1 MTSETKNTI
10 IGFTLIGL
18 IMFGFTWYQSR
29 QYRKQMEYQ
38 AQLDSIARAER
49 MEAFALD
56 SLERLASGDTLSSG
70 TTVTVGTKP
79 ALKPYKDSCLTA
91 ARESADS
98 LVTLSNDKMEI
109 VFTTRGAQPYSVKL
123 TDYVKYD
130 SSSLYLVPPQAS
142 ELNVN
147 VFAGESVDTKEFAFN
162 LAEVTDSSV
171 VMRLPFSNGGYIQQ
185 KYSLSEGSYMVHNEL
200 SFVGMDGVIPSRV
213 SSVDLNWKTTVPRL
227 EKGYKNEKQY
237 SKIDY
242 YIPGEK
248 SPEEM
253 GKGKNESKRL
263 DAKFEWV
270 AFQQQF
276 FSAILTAPQG
286 FESGNFGVEYFPEDD
301 TDRNLMACS
310 ASARAAVDMMNPGDK
325 TIPMEFYFGPNHFH
339 TLKDYDRKYEK
350 IIPLGGWLVGWI
362 SRFVIIPCFDFLG
375 RFISNYGLIILLMT
389 ILLKIVIS
397 PLTIKSYMSS
407 AKMSALK
414 PEMDKINAKYPKPDD
429 AMKKQQATMELYQR
443 AGVKP
448 MGGCLPMLL
457 QFPILWAMFR
467 FFPAS
472 IELRQKSFLWADD
485 LSAYDSILD
494 FGFNIPLFGDHLSL
508 FALLMAVSM
517 FLYSKMNSS
526 QMSDDPQMA
535 GMKFMS
541 VWLMPIMMLFICNN
555 LSSGLSYYY
564 FISNLLTMLQTF
576 VIKKWFV
583 KPEKIL
589 AQVEASKGKPLP
601 KSKWQQRLEEA
612 QKMQQAQLREQQK
625 KQQKGG
631 KR

>member
-10 IGFTLIGL
+10 IGFTLIGV

-29 QYRKQMEYQ
+29 QYQKQMEYQ
-38 AQLDSIARAER
+38 AQLDSIAQAER
-49 MEAFALD
+49 LEAYALD
-56 SLERLASGDTLSSG
+56 SLNRIASGDTLDNAA
-70 TTVTVGTKP
+70 TTVVLSTKP
-79 ALKPYKDSCLTA
+79 TLKPYRDDNLTK
-91 ARESADS
+91 AREAEASV
-98 LVTLSNDKMEI
+98 LTLSNDKMEI
-109 VFTTRGAQPYSVKL
+109 AFTTKGAQPYSVKL
-123 TDYVKYD
+123 LDYVKYD
-130 SSSLYLVPPQAS
+130 SSSLYLIPPQAS
-142 ELNVN
+142 EFNVN
-147 VFAGESVDTKEFAFN
+147 VFAGESVDTKEFVFDV
-162 LAEVTDSSV
+162 AEVSDSSI
-171 VMRLPFSNGGYIQQ
+171 VMRLPFAQGGYIQQ
-185 KYSLSEGSYMVHNEL
+185 KYVLSQGSYMVHNEL
-200 SFVGMDGVIPSRV
+200 SFVGMDSVIPSRV
-213 SSVDLNWKTTVPRL
+213 SSVDLNWKTVVPRL

-242 YIPGEK
+242 YVPGEK
-248 SPEEM
+248 SPEDM
-253 GKGKNESKRL
+253 GNGKNESKRL
-263 DAKFEWV
+263 DAKFDWV

-276 FSAILTAPQG
+276 FSSILTAPEG
-286 FESGNFGVEYFPEDD
+286 FESGEFGVEYFPEDD
-301 TDRNLMACS
+301 VDRNLMTCS
-310 ASARAAVDMMNPGDK
+310 AHARAGVDMMKAGDK
-325 TIPMEFYFGPNHFH
+325 VIPFDFYFGPNHYH
-339 TLKDYDRKYEK
+339 TLKSYDRKYEK

-362 SRFVIIPCFDFLG
+362 SRFIIIPCFDLLG
-375 RFISNYGLIILLMT
+375 RFISNYGLIILIMT

-414 PEMDKINAKYPKPDD
+414 PEMDKINEKYPKQED

-448 MGGCLPMLL
+448 LGGCLPMLL

-485 LSAYDSILD
+485 LSAYDSIWD
-494 FGFNIPLFGDHLSL
+494 FGVNIPLFGDHLSL

-517 FLYSKMNSS
+517 FLYSKMTSS
-526 QMSDDPQMA
+526 QMSNDPQMA
-535 GMKFMS
+535 SMKFMS

-576 VIKKWFV
+576 IIKKWVV

-589 AQVEASKGKPLP
+589 AQVQASKGKPLP

-612 QKMQQAQLREQQK
+612 QKMQQAQLKAQQK
-625 KQQKGG
+625 QRK
-631 KR
+631 

>member
-10 IGFTLIGL
+10 IGFTLIGV

-29 QYRKQMEYQ
+29 QYQKQMEYQ
-38 AQLDSIARAER
+38 AQLDSIAQAER
-49 MEAFALD
+49 LEAYALD
-56 SLERLASGDTLSSG
+56 SLNRIASGDTLDNAA
-70 TTVTVGTKP
+70 TTVVLSTKP
-79 ALKPYKDSCLTA
+79 TLKPYKDDNLTK
-91 ARESADS
+91 AREAEASV
-98 LVTLSNDKMEI
+98 LTLSNDKMEI
-109 VFTTRGAQPYSVKL
+109 AFTTKGAQPYSVKL
-123 TDYVKYD
+123 LDYVKYD
-130 SSSLYLVPPQAS
+130 SSSLYLIPPQAS
-142 ELNVN
+142 EFNVN
-147 VFAGESVDTKEFAFN
+147 VFAGESVDTKEFVFDV
-162 LAEVTDSSV
+162 AEVSDSSI
-171 VMRLPFSNGGYIQQ
+171 VMRLPFAQGGYIQQ
-185 KYSLSEGSYMVHNEL
+185 KYVLSQGSYMVHNEL
-200 SFVGMDGVIPSRV
+200 SFVGMDSVIPSRV
-213 SSVDLNWKTTVPRL
+213 SSVDLNWKTVVPRL

-242 YIPGEK
+242 YVPGEK
-248 SPEEM
+248 SPEDM
-253 GKGKNESKRL
+253 GNGKNESKRL
-263 DAKFEWV
+263 DAKFDWV

-276 FSAILTAPQG
+276 FSSILTAPEG
-286 FESGNFGVEYFPEDD
+286 FESGEFGVEYFPEDD
-301 TDRNLMACS
+301 VDRNLMACS
-310 ASARAAVDMMNPGDK
+310 AHARAGVDMMKAGDK
-325 TIPMEFYFGPNHFH
+325 VIPFDFYFGPNHYH
-339 TLKDYDRKYEK
+339 TLKSYDRKYEK

-362 SRFVIIPCFDFLG
+362 SRFIIIPCFDLLG
-375 RFISNYGLIILLMT
+375 RFISNYGLIILIMT

-414 PEMDKINAKYPKPDD
+414 PEMDKINEKYPKQED

-448 MGGCLPMLL
+448 LGGCLPMLL

-485 LSAYDSILD
+485 LSAYDSIWD
-494 FGFNIPLFGDHLSL
+494 FGVNIPLFGDHLSL

-517 FLYSKMNSS
+517 FLYSKMTSS
-526 QMSDDPQMA
+526 QMSNDPQMA
-535 GMKFMS
+535 SMKFMS

-576 VIKKWFV
+576 IIKKWVV

-625 KQQKGG
+625 KRK
-631 KR
+631 

>member
-10 IGFTLIGL
+10 IGFTLIGV

-29 QYRKQMEYQ
+29 QYQKQMEYQ
-38 AQLDSIARAER
+38 AQLDSIAQAER
-49 MEAFALD
+49 LEAYALD
-56 SLERLASGDTLSSG
+56 SLNRIASGDTLDNAA
-70 TTVTVGTKP
+70 TTVVLSTKP
-79 ALKPYKDSCLTA
+79 TLKPYRDDNLTK
-91 ARESADS
+91 AREAEASV
-98 LVTLSNDKMEI
+98 LTLSNDKMEI
-109 VFTTRGAQPYSVKL
+109 AFTTRGAQPYSVKL
-123 TDYVKYD
+123 LDYVKYD
-130 SSSLYLVPPQAS
+130 SSSLYLIPPQAS
-142 ELNVN
+142 EFNVN
-147 VFAGESVDTKEFAFN
+147 VFAGESVDTKEFVFDV
-162 LAEVTDSSV
+162 AEVSDSSI
-171 VMRLPFSNGGYIQQ
+171 VMRLPFAQGGYIQQ
-185 KYSLSEGSYMVHNEL
+185 KYVLSQGSYMVHNEL
-200 SFVGMDGVIPSRV
+200 SFVGMDSVIPSRV
-213 SSVDLNWKTTVPRL
+213 SSVDLNWKTVVPRL

-242 YIPGEK
+242 YVPGEK
-248 SPEEM
+248 SPEDM
-253 GKGKNESKRL
+253 GNGKNESKRL
-263 DAKFEWV
+263 DAKFDWV

-276 FSAILTAPQG
+276 FSSILTAPEG
-286 FESGNFGVEYFPEDD
+286 FESGEFGVEYFPEDD
-301 TDRNLMACS
+301 VDRNLMTCS
-310 ASARAAVDMMNPGDK
+310 AHARAGVDMMKAGDK
-325 TIPMEFYFGPNHFH
+325 VIPFDFYFGPNHYH
-339 TLKDYDRKYEK
+339 TLKSYDRKYEK

-362 SRFVIIPCFDFLG
+362 SRFIIIPCFDLLG
-375 RFISNYGLIILLMT
+375 RFISNYGLIILIMT
-389 ILLKIVIS
+389 VLLKIVIS

-414 PEMDKINAKYPKPDD
+414 PEMDKINEKYPKQED

-448 MGGCLPMLL
+448 LGGCLPMLL

-485 LSAYDSILD
+485 LSAYDSIWD
-494 FGFNIPLFGDHLSL
+494 FDVNIPLFGDHLSL

-517 FLYSKMNSS
+517 FLYSKMTSS
-526 QMSDDPQMA
+526 QMSNDPQMA
-535 GMKFMS
+535 SMKFMS

-576 VIKKWFV
+576 IIKKWVV

-612 QKMQQAQLREQQK
+612 QKMQQAQMREQQK
-625 KQQKGG
+625 RRK
-631 KR
+631 

>member
-10 IGFTLIGL
+10 IGFTLIGV

-29 QYRKQMEYQ
+29 QYQKQMEYQ
-38 AQLDSIARAER
+38 AQLDSIAQAER
-49 MEAFALD
+49 LEAYALD
-56 SLERLASGDTLSSG
+56 SLNRIASGDTLDNAA
-70 TTVTVGTKP
+70 TTVVLSTKP
-79 ALKPYKDSCLTA
+79 ALKPYRDDNLTK
-91 ARESADS
+91 AREAEASV
-98 LVTLSNDKMEI
+98 LTLSNDKMEI
-109 VFTTRGAQPYSVKL
+109 AFTTKGAQPYSVKL
-123 TDYVKYD
+123 LDYVKYD
-130 SSSLYLVPPQAS
+130 SSSLYLIPPQAS
-142 ELNVN
+142 EFNVN
-147 VFAGESVDTKEFAFN
+147 VFAGESVDTKEFVFDV
-162 LAEVTDSSV
+162 AEVSDSSI
-171 VMRLPFSNGGYIQQ
+171 VMRLPFAQGGYIQQ
-185 KYSLSEGSYMVHNEL
+185 KYVLSQGSYMVHNEL
-200 SFVGMDGVIPSRV
+200 SFVGMDSVIPSRV
-213 SSVDLNWKTTVPRL
+213 SSVDLNWKTVVPRL

-242 YIPGEK
+242 YVPGEK
-248 SPEEM
+248 SPEDM
-253 GKGKNESKRL
+253 GNGKNESKRL
-263 DAKFEWV
+263 DAKFDWV

-276 FSAILTAPQG
+276 FSSILTAPEG
-286 FESGNFGVEYFPEDD
+286 FESGEFGVEYFPEDD
-301 TDRNLMACS
+301 VDRNLMTCS
-310 ASARAAVDMMNPGDK
+310 AHARAGVDMMKAGDK
-325 TIPMEFYFGPNHFH
+325 VIPFDFYFGPNHYH
-339 TLKDYDRKYEK
+339 TLKSYDRKYEK

-362 SRFVIIPCFDFLG
+362 SRFIIIPCFDLLG
-375 RFISNYGLIILLMT
+375 RFISNYGLIILIMT
-389 ILLKIVIS
+389 VLLKIVIS

-414 PEMDKINAKYPKPDD
+414 PEMDKINEKYPKQED

-448 MGGCLPMLL
+448 LGGCLPMLL

-485 LSAYDSILD
+485 LSAYDSIWD
-494 FGFNIPLFGDHLSL
+494 FGVNIPLFGDHLSL

-517 FLYSKMNSS
+517 FLYSKMTSS
-526 QMSDDPQMA
+526 QMSNDPQMA
-535 GMKFMS
+535 SMKFMS

-576 VIKKWFV
+576 IIKKWVV

-589 AQVEASKGKPLP
+589 AQVQASKGKPLP

-612 QKMQQAQLREQQK
+612 QKMQQAQQK
-625 KQQKGG
+625 KRK
-631 KR
+631 

>member
-10 IGFTLIGL
+10 IGFTLIGV

-29 QYRKQMEYQ
+29 QYQKQMEYQ
-38 AQLDSIARAER
+38 AQLDSIAQAER
-49 MEAFALD
+49 LEAYALD
-56 SLERLASGDTLSSG
+56 SLNRIASGDTLDNAA
-70 TTVTVGTKP
+70 TTVVLSTKP
-79 ALKPYKDSCLTA
+79 TLKPYKDDNLTK
-91 ARESADS
+91 AREAEASV
-98 LVTLSNDKMEI
+98 LTLSNDKMEI
-109 VFTTRGAQPYSVKL
+109 AFTTKGAQPYSVKL
-123 TDYVKYD
+123 LDYVKYD
-130 SSSLYLVPPQAS
+130 SSSLYLIPPQAS
-142 ELNVN
+142 EFNVN
-147 VFAGESVDTKEFAFN
+147 VFAGESVDTKEFVFDV
-162 LAEVTDSSV
+162 AEVSDSSI
-171 VMRLPFSNGGYIQQ
+171 VMRLPFAQGGYIQQ
-185 KYSLSEGSYMVHNEL
+185 KYVLSQGSYMVHNEL
-200 SFVGMDGVIPSRV
+200 SFVGMDSVIPSRV
-213 SSVDLNWKTTVPRL
+213 SSVDLNWKTVVPRL

-242 YIPGEK
+242 YVPGEK
-248 SPEEM
+248 SPEDM
-253 GKGKNESKRL
+253 GNGKNESKRL
-263 DAKFEWV
+263 DAKFDWV

-276 FSAILTAPQG
+276 FSSILTAPEG
-286 FESGNFGVEYFPEDD
+286 FESGEFGVEYFPEDD
-301 TDRNLMACS
+301 VDRNLMACS
-310 ASARAAVDMMNPGDK
+310 AHARAGVDMMKAGDK
-325 TIPMEFYFGPNHFH
+325 VIPFDFYFGPNHYH
-339 TLKDYDRKYEK
+339 TLKSYDRKYEK

-362 SRFVIIPCFDFLG
+362 SRFIIIPCFDLLG
-375 RFISNYGLIILLMT
+375 RFISNYGLIILIMT
-389 ILLKIVIS
+389 VLLKIVIS

-414 PEMDKINAKYPKPDD
+414 PEMDKINEKYPKQED

-448 MGGCLPMLL
+448 LGGCLPMLL

-485 LSAYDSILD
+485 LSAYDSIWD
-494 FGFNIPLFGDHLSL
+494 FGVNIPLFGDHLSL

-517 FLYSKMNSS
+517 FLYSKMTSS
-526 QMSDDPQMA
+526 QMSNDPQMA
-535 GMKFMS
+535 SMKFMS

-576 VIKKWFV
+576 IIKKWVV

-612 QKMQQAQLREQQK
+612 QKMQQAQQK
-625 KQQKGG
+625 KRK
-631 KR
+631 

>member
-10 IGFTLIGL
+10 IGFTLIGV

-29 QYRKQMEYQ
+29 QYQKQMEYQ
-38 AQLDSIARAER
+38 AQLDSIAQAER
-49 MEAFALD
+49 LEAYALD
-56 SLERLASGDTLSSG
+56 SLNRIASGDTLDNAA
-70 TTVTVGTKP
+70 TTVVLSTKP
-79 ALKPYKDSCLTA
+79 TMKPYRDDNLTK
-91 ARESADS
+91 AREAEASV
-98 LVTLSNDKMEI
+98 LTLSNDKMEI
-109 VFTTRGAQPYSVKL
+109 AFTTKGAQPYSVKL
-123 TDYVKYD
+123 LDYVKYD
-130 SSSLYLVPPQAS
+130 SSSLYLIPPQAS
-142 ELNVN
+142 EFNVN
-147 VFAGESVDTKEFAFN
+147 VFAGESVDTKEFVFDV
-162 LAEVTDSSV
+162 AEVSDSSI
-171 VMRLPFSNGGYIQQ
+171 VMRLPFAQGGYIQQ
-185 KYSLSEGSYMVHNEL
+185 KYVLSQGSYMVHNEL
-200 SFVGMDGVIPSRV
+200 SFVGMDSVIPSRV
-213 SSVDLNWKTTVPRL
+213 SSVDLNWKTVVPRL

-242 YIPGEK
+242 YVPGEK
-248 SPEEM
+248 SPEDM
-253 GKGKNESKRL
+253 GNGKNESKRL
-263 DAKFEWV
+263 DAKFDWV

-276 FSAILTAPQG
+276 FSSILTAPEG
-286 FESGNFGVEYFPEDD
+286 FESGEFGVEYFPEDD
-301 TDRNLMACS
+301 VDRNLMTCS
-310 ASARAAVDMMNPGDK
+310 AHARAGVDMMKAGDK
-325 TIPMEFYFGPNHFH
+325 VIPFDFYFGPNHYH
-339 TLKDYDRKYEK
+339 TLKSYDRKYEK

-362 SRFVIIPCFDFLG
+362 SRFIIIPCFDLLG
-375 RFISNYGLIILLMT
+375 RFISNYGLIILIMT

-414 PEMDKINAKYPKPDD
+414 PEMDKINEKYPKQED

-448 MGGCLPMLL
+448 LGGCLPMLL

-485 LSAYDSILD
+485 LSAYDSIWD

-517 FLYSKMNSS
+517 FLYSKMTSS
-526 QMSDDPQMA
+526 QMSNDPQMA
-535 GMKFMS
+535 SMKFMS

-576 VIKKWFV
+576 IIKKWVV

-589 AQVEASKGKPLP
+589 AQVQASKGKPLP

-612 QKMQQAQLREQQK
+612 QKMQQAQMREQQK
-625 KQQKGG
+625 RRK
-631 KR
+631 

>member
-10 IGFTLIGL
+10 IGFTLIGV

-29 QYRKQMEYQ
+29 QYQKQMEYQ

-49 MEAFALD
+49 LEAYALD
-56 SLERLASGDTLSSG
+56 SLNRIASGDTLDNAA
-70 TTVTVGTKP
+70 TTVVLSTKP
-79 ALKPYKDSCLTA
+79 TLKPYKDDNLTK
-91 ARESADS
+91 AREAEASV
-98 LVTLSNDKMEI
+98 LTLSNDKIEI
-109 VFTTRGAQPYSVKL
+109 AFTTKGAQPYSVKL
-123 TDYVKYD
+123 LDYVKYD
-130 SSSLYLVPPQAS
+130 SSSLYLIPPQAS
-142 ELNVN
+142 EFNVN
-147 VFAGESVDTKEFAFN
+147 VFAGESVDTKEFVFDV
-162 LAEVTDSSV
+162 AEVSDSSI
-171 VMRLPFSNGGYIQQ
+171 VMRLPFAQGGYIQQ
-185 KYSLSEGSYMVHNEL
+185 KYVLSQGSYMVHNEL
-200 SFVGMDGVIPSRV
+200 SFVGMDSVIPSRV
-213 SSVDLNWKTTVPRL
+213 SSVDLNWKTVVPRL

-242 YIPGEK
+242 YVPGEK
-248 SPEEM
+248 SPEDM
-253 GKGKNESKRL
+253 GNGKNESKRL
-263 DAKFEWV
+263 DAKFDWV

-276 FSAILTAPQG
+276 FSSILTAPEG
-286 FESGNFGVEYFPEDD
+286 FESGEFGVEYFPEDD
-301 TDRNLMACS
+301 VDRNLMTCS
-310 ASARAAVDMMNPGDK
+310 AHARAGVDMMTAGDK
-325 TIPMEFYFGPNHFH
+325 VISFDFYFGPNHYH
-339 TLKDYDRKYEK
+339 TLKSYDQKYEK

-362 SRFVIIPCFDFLG
+362 SRFIIIPCFDLLG
-375 RFISNYGLIILLMT
+375 RFISNYGLIILIMT

-414 PEMDKINAKYPKPDD
+414 PEMDKINEKYPKQED

-448 MGGCLPMLL
+448 LGGCLPMLL

-485 LSAYDSILD
+485 LSAYDSIWD
-494 FGFNIPLFGDHLSL
+494 FGVNIPLFGDHLSL

-517 FLYSKMNSS
+517 FLYSKMTSS
-526 QMSDDPQMA
+526 QMSNDPQMA
-535 GMKFMS
+535 SMKFMS

-576 VIKKWFV
+576 IIKKWVV

-612 QKMQQAQLREQQK
+612 QKMQQAQQK
-625 KQQKGG
+625 KRK
-631 KR
+631 

>member
-10 IGFTLIGL
+10 IGFTLIGV

-29 QYRKQMEYQ
+29 QYQKQMEYQ
-38 AQLDSIARAER
+38 AQLDSIAQAER
-49 MEAFALD
+49 LEAYALD
-56 SLERLASGDTLSSG
+56 SLNRIASGDTLDNAA
-70 TTVTVGTKP
+70 TTVVLSTKP
-79 ALKPYKDSCLTA
+79 TLKPYKDDNLTK
-91 ARESADS
+91 AREAEASV
-98 LVTLSNDKMEI
+98 LTLSNDKMEI
-109 VFTTRGAQPYSVKL
+109 AFTTKGAQPYSVKL
-123 TDYVKYD
+123 LDYVKYD
-130 SSSLYLVPPQAS
+130 SSSLYLIPPQAS
-142 ELNVN
+142 EFNVN
-147 VFAGESVDTKEFAFN
+147 VFAGESVDTKEFVFDV
-162 LAEVTDSSV
+162 AEVSDSSI
-171 VMRLPFSNGGYIQQ
+171 VMRLPFAQGGYIQQ
-185 KYSLSEGSYMVHNEL
+185 KYVLSQGSYMVHNEL
-200 SFVGMDGVIPSRV
+200 SFVGMDSVIPSRV
-213 SSVDLNWKTTVPRL
+213 SSVDLNWKTVVPRL

-242 YIPGEK
+242 YVPGEK
-248 SPEEM
+248 SPEDM
-253 GKGKNESKRL
+253 GNGKNESKRL
-263 DAKFEWV
+263 DAKFDWV

-276 FSAILTAPQG
+276 FSSILTAPEG
-286 FESGNFGVEYFPEDD
+286 FESGEFGVEYFPEDD
-301 TDRNLMACS
+301 VDRNLMACS
-310 ASARAAVDMMNPGDK
+310 AHARAGVDMMKAGDK
-325 TIPMEFYFGPNHFH
+325 VIPFEFYFGPNHYH
-339 TLKDYDRKYEK
+339 TLKSYDRKYEK

-362 SRFVIIPCFDFLG
+362 SRFIIIPCFDLLG
-375 RFISNYGLIILLMT
+375 RFISNYGLIILIMT
-389 ILLKIVIS
+389 VLLKIVIS

-414 PEMDKINAKYPKPDD
+414 PEMDKINEKYPKQED

-448 MGGCLPMLL
+448 LGGCLPMLL

-485 LSAYDSILD
+485 LSAYDSIWD
-494 FGFNIPLFGDHLSL
+494 FGVNIPLFGDHLSL

-517 FLYSKMNSS
+517 FLYSKMTSS
-526 QMSDDPQMA
+526 QMSNDPQMA
-535 GMKFMS
+535 SMKFMS

-576 VIKKWFV
+576 IIKKWVV

-589 AQVEASKGKPLP
+589 AQVQASKGKPLP

-612 QKMQQAQLREQQK
+612 QKMQQAQQK
-625 KQQKGG
+625 KRK
-631 KR
+631 

>member
-10 IGFTLIGL
+10 IGFTLIGV

-29 QYRKQMEYQ
+29 QYQKQMEYQ
-38 AQLDSIARAER
+38 AQLDSIAQAER
-49 MEAFALD
+49 LEAYALD
-56 SLERLASGDTLSSG
+56 SLNRIASGDTLDNAA
-70 TTVTVGTKP
+70 TTVVLSTKP
-79 ALKPYKDSCLTA
+79 ALKPYRDDNLTK
-91 ARESADS
+91 AREAEASV
-98 LVTLSNDKMEI
+98 LTLSNDKMEI
-109 VFTTRGAQPYSVKL
+109 AFTTKGAQPYSVKL
-123 TDYVKYD
+123 LDYAKYD
-130 SSSLYLVPPQAS
+130 SSSLYLIPPQAS
-142 ELNVN
+142 EFNVN
-147 VFAGESVDTKEFAFN
+147 VFAGESVDTKEFVFDV
-162 LAEVTDSSV
+162 AEVSDSSI
-171 VMRLPFSNGGYIQQ
+171 VMRLPFAQGGYIQQ
-185 KYSLSEGSYMVHNEL
+185 KYVLSQGSYMVHNEL
-200 SFVGMDGVIPSRV
+200 SFVGMDSVIPSRV
-213 SSVDLNWKTTVPRL
+213 SSVDLNWKTVVPRL

-242 YIPGEK
+242 YVPGEK
-248 SPEEM
+248 SPEDM
-253 GKGKNESKRL
+253 GNGKNESKRL
-263 DAKFEWV
+263 DAKFDWV

-276 FSAILTAPQG
+276 FSSILTAPEG
-286 FESGNFGVEYFPEDD
+286 FESGEFGVEYFPEDD
-301 TDRNLMACS
+301 VDRNLMTCS
-310 ASARAAVDMMNPGDK
+310 AHARAGVDMMKAGDK
-325 TIPMEFYFGPNHFH
+325 VIPFDFYFGPNHYH
-339 TLKDYDRKYEK
+339 TLKSYDRKYEK

-362 SRFVIIPCFDFLG
+362 SRFIIIPCFDLLG
-375 RFISNYGLIILLMT
+375 RFISNYGLIILIMT

-414 PEMDKINAKYPKPDD
+414 PEMDKINEKYPKQED

-448 MGGCLPMLL
+448 LGGCLPMLL

-485 LSAYDSILD
+485 LSAYDSIWD

-517 FLYSKMNSS
+517 FLYSKMTSS
-526 QMSDDPQMA
+526 QMSNDPQMA
-535 GMKFMS
+535 SMKFMS

-576 VIKKWFV
+576 IIKKWVV

-589 AQVEASKGKPLP
+589 AQVEASKDKPLP

-612 QKMQQAQLREQQK
+612 QKMQQAQMREQQK
-625 KQQKGG
+625 RRK
-631 KR
+631 

>member
-10 IGFTLIGL
+10 IGFTLIGV

-29 QYRKQMEYQ
+29 QYQKQMEYQ
-38 AQLDSIARAER
+38 AQLDSIAQAER
-49 MEAFALD
+49 LEAYALD
-56 SLERLASGDTLSSG
+56 SLNRIASGDTLDNAA
-70 TTVTVGTKP
+70 TTVVLSTKP
-79 ALKPYKDSCLTA
+79 ALKPYRDDNLTK
-91 ARESADS
+91 AREAEASV
-98 LVTLSNDKMEI
+98 LTLSNDKMEI
-109 VFTTRGAQPYSVKL
+109 AFTTKGAQPYSVKL
-123 TDYVKYD
+123 LDYVKYD
-130 SSSLYLVPPQAS
+130 SSSLYLIPPQAS
-142 ELNVN
+142 EFNVN
-147 VFAGESVDTKEFAFN
+147 VFAGESVDTKEFVFDV
-162 LAEVTDSSV
+162 AEVSDSSI
-171 VMRLPFSNGGYIQQ
+171 VMRLPFAQGGYIQQ
-185 KYSLSEGSYMVHNEL
+185 KYVLSQGSYMVHNEL
-200 SFVGMDGVIPSRV
+200 SFVGMDSVIPSRV
-213 SSVDLNWKTTVPRL
+213 SSIDLNWKTVVPRL

-242 YIPGEK
+242 YVPGEK
-248 SPEEM
+248 SPEDM
-253 GKGKNESKRL
+253 GNGKNESKRL
-263 DAKFEWV
+263 DAKFDWV

-276 FSAILTAPQG
+276 FSSILTAPEG
-286 FESGNFGVEYFPEDD
+286 FESGEFGVEYFPEDD
-301 TDRNLMACS
+301 VDRNLMTCS
-310 ASARAAVDMMNPGDK
+310 AHARAGVDMMKAGDK
-325 TIPMEFYFGPNHFH
+325 VIPFDFYFGPNHYH
-339 TLKDYDRKYEK
+339 TLKSYDRKYEK

-362 SRFVIIPCFDFLG
+362 SRFIIIPCFDLLG
-375 RFISNYGLIILLMT
+375 RFISNYGLIILIMT

-414 PEMDKINAKYPKPDD
+414 PEMDKINEKYPKQED

-448 MGGCLPMLL
+448 LGGCLPMLL

-485 LSAYDSILD
+485 LSAYDSIWD
-494 FGFNIPLFGDHLSL
+494 FGVNIPLFGDHLSL

-517 FLYSKMNSS
+517 FLYSKMTSS
-526 QMSDDPQMA
+526 QMSNDPQMA
-535 GMKFMS
+535 SMKFMS

-576 VIKKWFV
+576 IIKKWVV

-625 KQQKGG
+625 RRK
-631 KR
+631 

>member
-10 IGFTLIGL
+10 IGFTLIGV

-29 QYRKQMEYQ
+29 QYQKQMEYQ
-38 AQLDSIARAER
+38 AQLDSIAQAER
-49 MEAFALD
+49 LEAYALD
-56 SLERLASGDTLSSG
+56 SLNRIASGDTLDNAA
-70 TTVTVGTKP
+70 TTVVLSTKP
-79 ALKPYKDSCLTA
+79 ALKPYRDDNLTK
-91 ARESADS
+91 AREAEASV
-98 LVTLSNDKMEI
+98 LTLSNDKMEI
-109 VFTTRGAQPYSVKL
+109 AFTTKGAQPYSVKL
-123 TDYVKYD
+123 LDYVKYD
-130 SSSLYLVPPQAS
+130 SSSLYLIPPQAS
-142 ELNVN
+142 EFNVN
-147 VFAGESVDTKEFAFN
+147 VFAGESVDTKEFVFDV
-162 LAEVTDSSV
+162 AEVSDSSI
-171 VMRLPFSNGGYIQQ
+171 VMRLPFAQGGYIQQ
-185 KYSLSEGSYMVHNEL
+185 KYVLSQGSYMVHNEL
-200 SFVGMDGVIPSRV
+200 SFVGMDSVIPSRV
-213 SSVDLNWKTTVPRL
+213 SSIDLNWKTVVPRL

-242 YIPGEK
+242 YVPGEK
-248 SPEEM
+248 SPEDM
-253 GKGKNESKRL
+253 GNGKNESKRL
-263 DAKFEWV
+263 DAKFDWV

-276 FSAILTAPQG
+276 FSSILTAPEG
-286 FESGNFGVEYFPEDD
+286 FESGEFGVEYFPEDD
-301 TDRNLMACS
+301 VDRNLMACS
-310 ASARAAVDMMNPGDK
+310 AHARAGVDMTKAGDK
-325 TIPMEFYFGPNHFH
+325 VIPFDFYFGPNHYH
-339 TLKDYDRKYEK
+339 TLKSYDRKYEK

-362 SRFVIIPCFDFLG
+362 SRFIIIPCFDLLG
-375 RFISNYGLIILLMT
+375 RFISNYGIIILIMT
-389 ILLKIVIS
+389 VLLKIVIS

-414 PEMDKINAKYPKPDD
+414 PEMDKINEKYPKQED

-448 MGGCLPMLL
+448 LGGCLPMLL

-485 LSAYDSILD
+485 LSAYDSIWD
-494 FGFNIPLFGDHLSL
+494 FGVNIPLFGDHLSL

-517 FLYSKMNSS
+517 FLYSKMTSS
-526 QMSDDPQMA
+526 QMSNDPQMA
-535 GMKFMS
+535 SMKFMS

-576 VIKKWFV
+576 IIKKWVV

-589 AQVEASKGKPLP
+589 AQVQASKGKPLP

-625 KQQKGG
+625 RRK
-631 KR
+631 

>member
-10 IGFTLIGL
+10 IGFTLIGV

-29 QYRKQMEYQ
+29 QYQKQMEYQ

-49 MEAFALD
+49 LEAYALD
-56 SLERLASGDTLSSG
+56 SLNRIASGDTLDNAA
-70 TTVTVGTKP
+70 TTVVLSTKP
-79 ALKPYKDSCLTA
+79 ALKPYKDDNLTK
-91 ARESADS
+91 AREAEASV
-98 LVTLSNDKMEI
+98 LTLSNDKMEI
-109 VFTTRGAQPYSVKL
+109 AFTTKGAQPYSVKL
-123 TDYVKYD
+123 LDYVKYD
-130 SSSLYLVPPQAS
+130 SSSLYLIPPQAS
-142 ELNVN
+142 EFNVN
-147 VFAGESVDTKEFAFN
+147 VFAGESVDTKEFVFDV
-162 LAEVTDSSV
+162 AEVSDSSI
-171 VMRLPFSNGGYIQQ
+171 VMRLPFAQGGYIQQ
-185 KYSLSEGSYMVHNEL
+185 KYVLSQGSYMVHNEL
-200 SFVGMDGVIPSRV
+200 SFVGMDSVIPSRV
-213 SSVDLNWKTTVPRL
+213 SSVDLNWKTVVPRL

-242 YIPGEK
+242 YVPGEK
-248 SPEEM
+248 SPEDM
-253 GKGKNESKRL
+253 GNGKNESKRL
-263 DAKFEWV
+263 DAKFDWV

-276 FSAILTAPQG
+276 FSSILTAPEG
-286 FESGNFGVEYFPEDD
+286 FESGEFGVEYFPEDD
-301 TDRNLMACS
+301 VDRNLMTCS
-310 ASARAAVDMMNPGDK
+310 AHARAGVDMMKAGDK
-325 TIPMEFYFGPNHFH
+325 VIPFDFYFGPNHYH
-339 TLKDYDRKYEK
+339 TLKSYDQKYEK

-362 SRFVIIPCFDFLG
+362 SRFIIIPCFDLLG
-375 RFISNYGLIILLMT
+375 RFISNYGLIILIMT

-414 PEMDKINAKYPKPDD
+414 PEMDKINEKYPKQED

-448 MGGCLPMLL
+448 LGGCLPMLL

-485 LSAYDSILD
+485 LSAYDSIWD
-494 FGFNIPLFGDHLSL
+494 FGVNIPLFGDHLSL

-517 FLYSKMNSS
+517 FLYSKMTSS
-526 QMSDDPQMA
+526 QMSNDPQMA
-535 GMKFMS
+535 SMKFMS

-576 VIKKWFV
+576 IIKKWVV
-583 KPEKIL
+583 KPDKIL
-589 AQVEASKGKPLP
+589 AQVQASKGKPLP

-612 QKMQQAQLREQQK
+612 QKMQQAQMREQQK
-625 KQQKGG
+625 RRK
-631 KR
+631 

>member
-10 IGFTLIGL
+10 IGFTLIGV

-29 QYRKQMEYQ
+29 QYQKQMEYQ
-38 AQLDSIARAER
+38 AQLDSIAQAER
-49 MEAFALD
+49 LEAYALD
-56 SLERLASGDTLSSG
+56 SLNRIASGDTLDNAA
-70 TTVTVGTKP
+70 TTVVLSTKP
-79 ALKPYKDSCLTA
+79 ALKPYRDDNLTK
-91 ARESADS
+91 AREAEASV
-98 LVTLSNDKMEI
+98 LTLSNDKMEI
-109 VFTTRGAQPYSVKL
+109 AFTTKGAQPYSVKL
-123 TDYVKYD
+123 LDYVKYD
-130 SSSLYLVPPQAS
+130 SSSLYLIPPQAS
-142 ELNVN
+142 EFNVN
-147 VFAGESVDTKEFAFN
+147 VFAGESVDTKEFVFDV
-162 LAEVTDSSV
+162 AEVSDSSI
-171 VMRLPFSNGGYIQQ
+171 VMRLPFAQGGYIQQ
-185 KYSLSEGSYMVHNEL
+185 KYVLSQGSYMVHNEL
-200 SFVGMDGVIPSRV
+200 SFVGMDSVIPSRV
-213 SSVDLNWKTTVPRL
+213 SSVDLNWKTVVPRL

-242 YIPGEK
+242 YVPGEK
-248 SPEEM
+248 SPEDM
-253 GKGKNESKRL
+253 GNGKNESKRL
-263 DAKFEWV
+263 DAKFDWV

-276 FSAILTAPQG
+276 FSSILTAPEG
-286 FESGNFGVEYFPEDD
+286 FESGEFGVEYFPEDD
-301 TDRNLMACS
+301 VDRNLMTCS
-310 ASARAAVDMMNPGDK
+310 AHARAGVDMMKAGDK
-325 TIPMEFYFGPNHFH
+325 VIPFDFYFGPNHYH
-339 TLKDYDRKYEK
+339 TLKSYDRKYEK

-362 SRFVIIPCFDFLG
+362 SRFIIIPCFDLLG
-375 RFISNYGLIILLMT
+375 RFISNYGLIILIMT

-414 PEMDKINAKYPKPDD
+414 PEMDKINEKYPKQED

-448 MGGCLPMLL
+448 LGGCLPMLL

-485 LSAYDSILD
+485 LSAYDSIWD
-494 FGFNIPLFGDHLSL
+494 FGVNIPLFGDHLSL

-517 FLYSKMNSS
+517 FLYSKMTSS
-526 QMSDDPQMA
+526 QMSNDPQMA
-535 GMKFMS
+535 SMKFMS

-576 VIKKWFV
+576 IIKKWVV

-589 AQVEASKGKPLP
+589 AQVQASKGKPLP

-612 QKMQQAQLREQQK
+612 QKMQQAQMREQQK
-625 KQQKGG
+625 RRK
-631 KR
+631 

>member
-10 IGFTLIGL
+10 IGFTLIGV

-29 QYRKQMEYQ
+29 QYQKQMEYQ

-49 MEAFALD
+49 LEAYALD
-56 SLERLASGDTLSSG
+56 SLNRIASGDTLDNAA
-70 TTVTVGTKP
+70 TTVVLSTKP
-79 ALKPYKDSCLTA
+79 ALKPYKDDNLTK
-91 ARESADS
+91 AREAEASV
-98 LVTLSNDKMEI
+98 LTLSNDKMEI
-109 VFTTRGAQPYSVKL
+109 AFTTKGAQPYSVKL
-123 TDYVKYD
+123 LDYVKYD
-130 SSSLYLVPPQAS
+130 SSSLYLIPPQAS
-142 ELNVN
+142 EFNVN
-147 VFAGESVDTKEFAFN
+147 VFAGESVDTKEFVFDV
-162 LAEVTDSSV
+162 AEVSDSSI
-171 VMRLPFSNGGYIQQ
+171 VMRLPFAQGGYIQQ
-185 KYSLSEGSYMVHNEL
+185 KYVLSQGSYMVHNEL
-200 SFVGMDGVIPSRV
+200 SFVGMDSVIPSRV
-213 SSVDLNWKTTVPRL
+213 SSIDLNWKTVVPRL

-242 YIPGEK
+242 YVPGEK
-248 SPEEM
+248 SPEDM
-253 GKGKNESKRL
+253 GNGKNESKRL
-263 DAKFEWV
+263 DAKFDWV

-276 FSAILTAPQG
+276 FSSILTAPEG
-286 FESGNFGVEYFPEDD
+286 FESGEFGVEYFPEDD
-301 TDRNLMACS
+301 VDRNLMTCS
-310 ASARAAVDMMNPGDK
+310 AHARAGVDMMKAGDK
-325 TIPMEFYFGPNHFH
+325 VIPFDFYFGPNHYH
-339 TLKDYDRKYEK
+339 TLKSYDRKYEK

-362 SRFVIIPCFDFLG
+362 SRFIIIPCFDLLG
-375 RFISNYGLIILLMT
+375 RFISNYGLIILIMT
-389 ILLKIVIS
+389 VLLKIVIS

-414 PEMDKINAKYPKPDD
+414 PEMDKINEKYPKQED

-448 MGGCLPMLL
+448 LGGCLPMLL

-485 LSAYDSILD
+485 LSAYDSIWD
-494 FGFNIPLFGDHLSL
+494 FGVNIPLFGDHLSL

-517 FLYSKMNSS
+517 FLYSKMTSS
-526 QMSDDPQMA
+526 QMSNDPQMA
-535 GMKFMS
+535 SMKFMS

-576 VIKKWFV
+576 IIKKWVV

-612 QKMQQAQLREQQK
+612 QKMQQAQQK
-625 KQQKGG
+625 KRK
-631 KR
+631 

>member
-10 IGFTLIGL
+10 IGFTLIGV

-49 MEAFALD
+49 LEAYALD
-56 SLERLASGDTLSSG
+56 SLNRIASGDTLDNAA
-70 TTVTVGTKP
+70 TTVVLSTKP
-79 ALKPYKDSCLTA
+79 TLKPYKDDNLTK
-91 ARESADS
+91 AREAEASV
-98 LVTLSNDKMEI
+98 LTLSNDKMEI
-109 VFTTRGAQPYSVKL
+109 AFTTKGAQPYSVKL
-123 TDYVKYD
+123 LDYVKYD
-130 SSSLYLVPPQAS
+130 SSSLYLIPPQAS
-142 ELNVN
+142 EFNVN
-147 VFAGESVDTKEFAFN
+147 VFAGESVDTKEFVFDV
-162 LAEVTDSSV
+162 AEVSDSSI
-171 VMRLPFSNGGYIQQ
+171 VMRLPFAQGGYIQQ
-185 KYSLSEGSYMVHNEL
+185 KYVLSQGSYMVHNEL
-200 SFVGMDGVIPSRV
+200 SFVGMDSVIPSRV
-213 SSVDLNWKTTVPRL
+213 SSVDLNWKTVVPRF
-227 EKGYKNEKQY
+227 EKGYKNEKRY

-242 YIPGEK
+242 YVPGEK
-248 SPEEM
+248 SPEDM
-253 GKGKNESKRL
+253 GNGKNDSKRL
-263 DAKFEWV
+263 DAKFDWV

-276 FSAILTAPQG
+276 FSSILTAPEG
-286 FESGNFGVEYFPEDD
+286 FESGEFGVEYFPEDD
-301 TDRNLMACS
+301 VDRNLMTCS
-310 ASARAAVDMMNPGDK
+310 AHARAGVDMMKAGDK
-325 TIPMEFYFGPNHFH
+325 VIPFDFYFGPNHYH
-339 TLKDYDRKYEK
+339 TLKSYDQKYEK

-362 SRFVIIPCFDFLG
+362 SRFIIIPCFDLLG
-375 RFISNYGLIILLMT
+375 RFISNYGLIILIMT

-407 AKMSALK
+407 VKMSALK
-414 PEMDKINAKYPKPDD
+414 PEMDKINEKYPKQED

-448 MGGCLPMLL
+448 LGGCLPMLL

-485 LSAYDSILD
+485 LSAYDSIWD
-494 FGFNIPLFGDHLSL
+494 FGVNIPLFGDHLSL

-526 QMSDDPQMA
+526 QMSNDPQMA
-535 GMKFMS
+535 SMKFMS

-576 VIKKWFV
+576 IIKKWVV

-589 AQVEASKGKPLP
+589 AQVQASKGKPLP

-625 KQQKGG
+625 KRK
-631 KR
+631 

>member
-10 IGFTLIGL
+10 IGFTLIGV

-29 QYRKQMEYQ
+29 QYQKQMEYQ

-49 MEAFALD
+49 LEAYALD
-56 SLERLASGDTLSSG
+56 SLNRIASGDTLDNAA
-70 TTVTVGTKP
+70 TTVVLSTKP
-79 ALKPYKDSCLTA
+79 TLKPYKDDNLTK
-91 ARESADS
+91 AREAEASV
-98 LVTLSNDKMEI
+98 LTLSNDKMEI
-109 VFTTRGAQPYSVKL
+109 AFTTKGAQPYSVKL
-123 TDYVKYD
+123 LDYAKYD
-130 SSSLYLVPPQAS
+130 SSSLYLIPPQAS
-142 ELNVN
+142 EFNVN
-147 VFAGESVDTKEFAFN
+147 VFAGESVDTKEFVFDV
-162 LAEVTDSSV
+162 AEVSDSSI
-171 VMRLPFSNGGYIQQ
+171 VMRLPFAQGGYIQQ
-185 KYSLSEGSYMVHNEL
+185 KYVLSQGSYMVHNEL
-200 SFVGMDGVIPSRV
+200 SFVGMDSVIPSRV
-213 SSVDLNWKTTVPRL
+213 SSVDLNWKTVVPRL

-242 YIPGEK
+242 YVPGEK
-248 SPEEM
+248 SPEDM
-253 GKGKNESKRL
+253 GNGKNESKRL
-263 DAKFEWV
+263 DAKFDWV

-276 FSAILTAPQG
+276 FSSILTAPEG
-286 FESGNFGVEYFPEDD
+286 FESGEFGVEFFPEDD
-301 TDRNLMACS
+301 VDRNLMTCS
-310 ASARAAVDMMNPGDK
+310 AHARAGVDMMKAGDK
-325 TIPMEFYFGPNHFH
+325 VILFDFYFGPNHYH
-339 TLKDYDRKYEK
+339 TLKSYDQKYEK

-362 SRFVIIPCFDFLG
+362 SRFIIIPCFDLLG
-375 RFISNYGLIILLMT
+375 RFISNYGLIILIMT

-414 PEMDKINAKYPKPDD
+414 PEMDKINEKYPKQED

-448 MGGCLPMLL
+448 LGGCLPMLL

-485 LSAYDSILD
+485 LSAYDSIWD
-494 FGFNIPLFGDHLSL
+494 FGVNIPLFGDHLSL

-517 FLYSKMNSS
+517 FLYSKMTSS
-526 QMSDDPQMA
+526 QMSNDPQMA
-535 GMKFMS
+535 SMKFMS

-576 VIKKWFV
+576 IIKKWVV

-589 AQVEASKGKPLP
+589 AQVQASKGKPLP

-612 QKMQQAQLREQQK
+612 QKMQQAQQK
-625 KQQKGG
+625 KRK
-631 KR
+631 

>member
-10 IGFTLIGL
+10 IGFTLIGV

-29 QYRKQMEYQ
+29 QYQKQMEYQ
-38 AQLDSIARAER
+38 AQLDSIAQAER
-49 MEAFALD
+49 LEAYALD
-56 SLERLASGDTLSSG
+56 SLNRIASGDTLDNAAA
-70 TTVTVGTKP
+70 TVVLSTKP
-79 ALKPYKDSCLTA
+79 ALKPYRDDNLTK
-91 ARESADS
+91 AREAEASV
-98 LVTLSNDKMEI
+98 LTLSNDKMEI
-109 VFTTRGAQPYSVKL
+109 AFTTKGAQPYSVKL
-123 TDYVKYD
+123 LDYVKYD
-130 SSSLYLVPPQAS
+130 SSSLYLIPPQAS
-142 ELNVN
+142 EFNVN
-147 VFAGESVDTKEFAFN
+147 VFAGESVDTKEFVFDV
-162 LAEVTDSSV
+162 AEVSDSSI
-171 VMRLPFSNGGYIQQ
+171 VMRLPFAQGGYIQQ
-185 KYSLSEGSYMVHNEL
+185 KYVLSQGSYMVHNEL
-200 SFVGMDGVIPSRV
+200 SFVGMDSVIPSRV
-213 SSVDLNWKTTVPRL
+213 SSVDLNWKTVVPRL

-242 YIPGEK
+242 YVPGEK
-248 SPEEM
+248 SPEDM
-253 GKGKNESKRL
+253 GNGKNESKRL
-263 DAKFEWV
+263 DAKFDWV

-276 FSAILTAPQG
+276 FSSILTAPEG
-286 FESGNFGVEYFPEDD
+286 FESGEFGVEYFPEDD
-301 TDRNLMACS
+301 VDRNLMACS
-310 ASARAAVDMMNPGDK
+310 AHARAGVDMMKAGDK
-325 TIPMEFYFGPNHFH
+325 VIPFDFYFGPNHYH
-339 TLKDYDRKYEK
+339 TLKSYDRKYEK

-362 SRFVIIPCFDFLG
+362 SRFIIIPCFDLLG
-375 RFISNYGLIILLMT
+375 RFISNYGLIILIMT
-389 ILLKIVIS
+389 VLLKIVIS

-414 PEMDKINAKYPKPDD
+414 PEMDKINEKYPKQED

-448 MGGCLPMLL
+448 LGGCLPMLL

-485 LSAYDSILD
+485 LSAYDSIWD
-494 FGFNIPLFGDHLSL
+494 FGVNIPLFGDHLSL

-517 FLYSKMNSS
+517 FLYSKMTSS
-526 QMSDDPQMA
+526 QMSNDPQMA
-535 GMKFMS
+535 SMKFMS

-576 VIKKWFV
+576 IIKKWVV

-589 AQVEASKGKPLP
+589 AQVQASKGKPLP

-612 QKMQQAQLREQQK
+612 QKMQQAQLKAQQK
-625 KQQKGG
+625 QRK
-631 KR
+631 